1 VTLRRS
7 LLRLLPLLSA
17 ATLAACENEVPTA
30 IDDRLLPVGP
40 VTVEV
45 RLPWSQFASNPR
57 VLGGFGAAD
66 EVGLA
71 FLANDYLGT
80 LNART
85 LVRLGGF
92 PVEASVR
99 DSAGTTRTDTKLS
112 YIGANLMVRF
122 EADASTNTGPVTISA
137 GRTLTRWDASTATW
151 QYASDSL
158 GTRMPWGEP
167 GGGPV
172 APLGQ
177 EVWTK
182 TTADSV
188 VIPLDSV
195 AVASLADTASDRGV
209 RLSLE
214 TPGHRLQIKFVSFQ
228 IQARPSIRP
237 DTLLMLP
244 VSIDG
249 LTFIYTPAPSAPA
262 GELRV
267 GGIPSWRS
275 VFTIGLP
282 ASVSGTAEAC
292 ARVTCPLQLTPE
304 RITHAGLVLTT
315 RPTEA
320 AFRPTDSLAMEA
332 RAVLAPEVLP
342 KSPLGEPHYVGE
354 VGRIVGASLP
364 FAGFAPG
371 TPRTVELAITPL
383 IQDLVRG
390 TTPSGARAS
399 PTLALLSLHCPAG
412 VTLCVESRSLTFASF
427 AGPGQTGEPY
437 LRLLLTVAGRLELP

>member
-1 VTLRRS
+1 
-7 LLRLLPLLSA
+7 
-17 ATLAACENEVPTA
+17 
-30 IDDRLLPVGP
+30 
-40 VTVEV
+40 
-45 RLPWSQFASNPR
+45 
-57 VLGGFGAAD
+57 
-66 EVGLA
+66 
-71 FLANDYLGT
+71 
-80 LNART
+80 
-85 LVRLGGF
+85 
-92 PVEASVR
+92 
-99 DSAGTTRTDTKLS
+99 
-112 YIGANLMVRF
+112 
-122 EADASTNTGPVTISA
+122 
-137 GRTLTRWDASTATW
+137 
-151 QYASDSL
+151 
-158 GTRMPWGEP
+158 
-167 GGGPV
+167 
-172 APLGQ
+172 
-177 EVWTK
+177 
-182 TTADSV
+182 
-188 VIPLDSV
+188 
-195 AVASLADTASDRGV
+195 
-209 RLSLE
+209 
-214 TPGHRLQIKFVSFQ
+214 
-228 IQARPSIRP
+228 
-237 DTLLMLP
+237 

-342 KSPLGEPHYVGE
+342 KSPLGEPLYVGE